1 MNIQSLMKL
10 AAQHAEELKKAQEAN
25 QISDTCRM
33 LILATTIN
41 DLVNEDALDK
51 TLQRSTDKVV
61 NKFLSEVA
69 LSQDDREVIKATANL
84 VKTEIKAVLNNT
96 AETMRVKS

>member
-10 AAQHAEELKKAQEAN
+10 AAQHAEEQKKAQEAY
-25 QISDTCRM
+25 QIRDTCRI

-84 VKTEIKAVLNNT
+84 VKTEIKAVLNNA
-96 AETMRVKS
+96 AENMRVKQ

>member
-1 MNIQSLMKL
+1 MMKL
-10 AAQHAEELKKAQEAN
+10 AALHAEELKKAQEAN
-25 QISDTCRM
+25 QIRDTCQI
-33 LILATTIN
+33 LILMTTIN
-41 DLVNEDALDK
+41 DLVSEDSIDK

-84 VKTEIKAVLNNT
+84 VKTEIKAVLKNA
-96 AETMRVKS
+96 AENMRVKS